1 MYKHAPLTSTH
12 FAAIPAP
19 WPAVWGNS
27 TCTPHYT
34 HGMNCSTP
42 PMQRSDFKYY
52 KHIMHWHTLLQTW
65 GRGLTVLL
73 IPPPYRLTHLAC
85 PHPTHLA
92 SPSHLSGLPHPAP
105 LNSAHLAPSN
115 PAHML
120 PHLRPPCSFQPRPYA
135 PPSPP
140 TLLAQATYLACP
152 TLLPLTPPIC
162 SPISAHLA
170 SPHRFTLLQTSQ
182 FSLQN

>member
-1 MYKHAPLTSTH
+1 MEGTYSQRLLLIDGHCCHLTEFTRQTVKLTTDTPAARQAEHTHCHSHHTPTCTSRTHPLPLPPHSYMYKHAPLTSTH

-105 LNSAHLAPSN
+105 LN

-120 PHLRPPCSFQPRPYA
+120 PHLRPPC
-135 PPSPP
+135 
-140 TLLAQATYLACP
+140 
-152 TLLPLTPPIC
+152 
-162 SPISAHLA
+162 
-170 SPHRFTLLQTSQ
+170 
-182 FSLQN
+182 